1 MIPISLLQQN
11 RVSSSIRLPSIY
23 VERKNR
29 CAEVQLRNICKVL
42 VDQKLKYV
50 KSLSK
55 RKVAMVLEVKEMKRV
70 NSDSVPHQNIT
81 KEIACDDSPRASFTK
96 YSKVRSLSRSRKYGR
111 NLKQGIMAEE
121 FVRLGQKTP
130 HDHNDE
136 INQRK
141 IDHPNSMSE
150 PTVIEFEDVKPE
162 LPIENTGQ
170 KQLLNMVRRF
180 RLSSLGNRTIQNL
193 CKQHNSIELGRLG
206 CKQQSKRLQL

>member
-1 MIPISLLQQN
+1 M
-11 RVSSSIRLPSIY
+11 
-23 VERKNR
+23 
-29 CAEVQLRNICKVL
+29 
-42 VDQKLKYV
+42 
-50 KSLSK
+50 
-55 RKVAMVLEVKEMKRV
+55 
-70 NSDSVPHQNIT
+70 NSDSVPHQDIT
-81 KEIACDDSPRASFTK
+81 KEIACDDSPSTSFTK

-121 FVRLGQKTP
+121 ILRLGQKTS
-130 HDHNDE
+130 HGDDDE
-136 INQRK
+136 INRRK
-141 IDHPNSMSE
+141 RDDHNSMSE

-162 LPIENTGQ
+162 LPIENTEQ

>member
-1 MIPISLLQQN
+1 MIPTSLLQQN

-55 RKVAMVLEVKEMKRV
+55 RKVAIVLEVKEMKRV
-70 NSDSVPHQNIT
+70 NSDSVPDQDIT
-81 KEIACDDSPRASFTK
+81 KEIACDASFTK

-121 FVRLGQKTP
+121 FVRLGQKTS
-130 HDHNDE
+130 HGDDDE
-136 INQRK
+136 INRRK
-141 IDHPNSMSE
+141 RDDPNSMSE

-162 LPIENTGQ
+162 LPIENTEQ

-193 CKQHNSIELGRLG
+193 CKQHNIVKLERLG
-206 CKQQSKRLQL
+206 CKHQSKRL